1 MKKRAEFENNLRK
14 QREHIHTWI
23 KYATWEEGLGEMERS
38 RSILERG
45 IVIDYRN
52 PAIWLSYAEM
62 EMRGGYIKH
71 ARNVWERAI
80 DLLPRID
87 QLWYKYALMEEIL
100 HNYNG

>member
-1 MKKRAEFENNLRK
+1 
-14 QREHIHTWI
+14 
-23 KYATWEEGLGEMERS
+23 MERS